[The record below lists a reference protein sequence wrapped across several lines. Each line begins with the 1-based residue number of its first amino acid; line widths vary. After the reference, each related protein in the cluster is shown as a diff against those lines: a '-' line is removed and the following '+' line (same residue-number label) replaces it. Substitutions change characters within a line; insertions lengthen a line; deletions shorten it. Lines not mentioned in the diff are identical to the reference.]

1 MKYINFIVT
10 MHDESVVEIDVK
22 NDVETVK
29 IMMNNYGIETS
40 TSINSN
46 KITVKNHEDLE
57 MILEF
62 IDQYMIE
69 M

>member
-10 MHDESVVEIDVK
+10 MYDESVVVDVK
-22 NDVETVK
+22 NDVNTLK
-29 IMMNNYGIETS
+29 NILINYGIDITVNE
-40 TSINSN
+40 N

-57 MILEF
+57 MVLEF

>member
-1 MKYINFIVT
+1 MKYINFET
-10 MHDESVVEIDVK
+10 KKQDESVVIDVK
-22 NDVETVK
+22 NDVNTVK
-29 IMMNNYGIETS
+29 TMLNNYGFKVSVKE
-40 TSINSN
+40 N